1 MEESMRVGFDADLA
15 QLFPDQWTQPF
26 WDAARDHRLIAA
38 RCGACGA
45 FRMPPT
51 AFCWRCRSREI
62 EWVDLPGTGNIYTFT
77 IARHAL
83 TPAAQAAVPY
93 VIAVVS
99 LDGAEGARLITNIV
113 GVDVDNVAID
123 MPVQV
128 VFDDVTTSV
137 TVPRFRPIGSSD

>member
-1 MEESMRVGFDADLA
+1 
-15 QLFPDQWTQPF
+15 
-26 WDAARDHRLIAA
+26 
-38 RCGACGA
+38 
-45 FRMPPT
+45 MPPT

-62 EWVDLPGTGNIYTFT
+62 EWVDLPGTGNIY
-77 IARHAL
+77 
-83 TPAAQAAVPY
+83 Y